1 MKTHGALIGSLL
13 LGIGVA
19 TTAVAKDD
27 STASQLY
34 LSRCA
39 FCHGAEGKG
48 DGIAGDALNP
58 KPTDF
63 TSAEFWEATTAEKL
77 NDAIMD
83 GKPGTAMVPFRKTL
97 TAEQIAALVEYLR
110 TFAPK

>member
-1 MKTHGALIGSLL
+1 MKIGRGVVALSLV
-13 LGIGVA
+13 LGVSSAILAAETA
-19 TTAVAKDD
+19 TTG
-27 STASQLY
+27 QLY

-83 GKPGTAMVPFRKTL
+83 GIPGTAMVPFRKTL